1 MNKEKKTYN
10 IDLMTDAGKKTK
22 LAGKEYE
29 ILPVKIEDMKYIIGE
44 NEEERFIIPDKK
56 EIENGNISW
65 SVFGINVM
73 GERKDIFMK
82 MLNKYVFYKEHPMTE
97 DMVNEHNWSFKE
109 IGTFL
114 YFWIQDVSE

>member
-1 MNKEKKTYN
+1 MNKEKKTYD
-10 IDLMTDAGKKTK
+10 IDTMTDAGKKIK

-44 NEEERFIIPDKK
+44 KEEERFIIPDKK

-65 SVFGINVM
+65 SVFGINVI

-82 MLNKYVFYKEHPMTE
+82 ILNKYVFYKEHPMTE